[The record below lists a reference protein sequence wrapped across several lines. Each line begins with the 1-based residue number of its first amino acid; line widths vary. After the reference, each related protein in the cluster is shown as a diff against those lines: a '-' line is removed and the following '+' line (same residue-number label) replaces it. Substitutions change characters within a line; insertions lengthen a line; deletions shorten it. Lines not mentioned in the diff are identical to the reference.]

1 MKHPSAYLDW
11 YIHTP
16 ELRYDLRSSGLA
28 SLKYSV
34 NLGEV
39 DLSMNYIHGN
49 PETAALLARRYNTQ
63 PENVFISSEGAS
75 GQNARIIRYLAERDP
90 KKNEAIIEYPTYEPL
105 LRTTQDHFQ
114 RLKRLERKEKD
125 NYRLDAGALRK
136 MASEKTGVLVL
147 TNPHAPSGAVAHP
160 KEVKEMMDVARE
172 YGFFVFCDEIYAEF
186 NRDAIPTIFS
196 VNQECGVVTTS
207 FTKAFGLGGLKLGVG
222 LAKKEF
228 VDELYTDVL
237 NTVGNSPNIV
247 QLLASEILS
256 KGMGKVDEHK
266 RKWIRFKG
274 ETEKWLGEKGIEYF
288 PNKTSVTYWAKLPI
302 RDTHKWTAEHAIPRY
317 GVAPVPGAFFLFGN
331 DYELTRSNMARI
343 GIGNLNPDKPNLSEA
358 LETLGKAL
366 ETYEADAQR

>member
-16 ELRYDLRSSGLA
+16 ELRYDLRSSGLT

-39 DLSMNYIHGN
+39 DLSMNYVHGN

-75 GQNARIIRYLAERDP
+75 GQNARIIRYLAERNP
-90 KKNEAIIEYPTYEPL
+90 KKNEAIVEYPTYEPL

-125 NYRLDAGALRK
+125 GYRLDAEALRK
-136 MASEKTGVLVL
+136 LASEKTGVLVL
-147 TNPHAPSGAVAHP
+147 TNPHAPSGAVTH
-160 KEVKEMMDVARE
+160 KNEIEEVMEVARE

-186 NRDAIPTIFS
+186 DRDAIPTIFS
-196 VNQECGVVTTS
+196 VDPEYSIVTTS
-207 FTKAFGLGGLKLGVG
+207 FTKAFGLGGLKLGIG
-222 LAKKEF
+222 LARKAL

-256 KGMGKVDEHK
+256 KGMGKIGEHK
-266 RKWIRFKG
+266 RKWIRFKD
-274 ETEKWLGEKGIEYF
+274 ETEKWLNDKDIEYF

-302 RDTHKWTAEHAIPRY
+302 RDTHRWTTEHAIPHY
-317 GVAPVPGAFFLFGN
+317 GVAPVPGTFFLFGN
-331 DYELTRSNMARI
+331 SYELTRSNMARI

-358 LETLGKAL
+358 LEILGKAL
-366 ETYEADAQR
+366 ETYEDGMHR